1 MTCDELGGPELTP
14 ERGGEE
20 HEYCS
25 TDLTIAKLSSPSD
38 YSEMY
43 MYKVIYSDIL
53 VQGYRYSDL
62 HVYKVIYSN
71 SKCRA
76 FAHGPGTVYQRPFS
90 ALGDG
95 YTFTGPVPCPA
106 PSTASACELWT
117 LTSTATVQT
126 YVFESNTST
135 VVQYTI
141 QPTASGSVPS
151 VLSYS
156 QFMVDVP
163 VPSSTWQTPE
173 DWEPC
178 TPSPLGAVVDA
189 PAEPGR

>member
-71 SKCRA
+71 SKCTTA
-76 FAHGPGTVYQRPFS
+76 GPSPMVQEQCINAPFQRW
-90 ALGDG
+90 
-95 YTFTGPVPCPA
+95 V
-106 PSTASACELWT
+106 
-117 LTSTATVQT
+117 TATPSRAQSRAPPPRRRVH
-126 YVFESNTST
+126 VS
-135 VVQYTI
+135 
-141 QPTASGSVPS
+141 SGP
-151 VLSYS
+151 
-156 QFMVDVP
+156 
-163 VPSSTWQTPE
+163 
-173 DWEPC
+173 
-178 TPSPLGAVVDA
+178 
-189 PAEPGR
+189 